1 MKSPKLP
8 ESLNS
13 LTQSE
18 LMSEINAL
26 RQKPKWDDKD
36 RQYLAKLL
44 KAYHERLEADV
55 KETEQ

>member
-1 MKSPKLP
+1 MET

-26 RQKPKWDDKD
+26 QQKPVWDDDD
-36 RQYLAKLL
+36 RQYFASLI
-44 KAYHERLEADV
+44 KAYDERLEADM